1 HGIDFAIN
9 EYNSLKAAKDT
20 TYDFSESELNTLG
33 YQLLS
38 ENKKTDAV
46 QIFKLNTISYPNS
59 SNAFDSLGDAY
70 VEVRDKDS
78 AIISYQK
85 AIDIDKNNIQSLDK
99 LNHLKNLK

>member
-1 HGIDFAIN
+1 MKI
-9 EYNSLKAAKDT
+9 
-20 TYDFSESELNTLG
+20 
-33 YQLLS
+33 
-38 ENKKTDAV
+38 KKTDAV

-85 AIDIDKNNIQSLDK
+85 AIDLDKNNIQSLDK